1 MASTPP
7 KKPKYDTKR
16 AWAEARAL
24 LWEHRKSVG
33 TGLALMLVS
42 RAASFVL
49 PLTPKYLYD
58 EVMAN
63 RRYDL
68 LWPIALVGFGA
79 TLINAITSY
88 ALSQIVSVAAQQ
100 AIALPT
106 LFAPGDTVYL
116 EKGTFLEPMAPQ
128 LRALGHAKIDTRPP
142 LTFKG
147 NAIERVAGDHGRGR
161 WVGAAD
167 PRSEGAAVSE

>member
-33 TGLALMLVS
+33 IGMALMLVS

-49 PLTPKYLYD
+49 PLTPKYLFD
-58 EVMAN
+58 EVMAKQ
-63 RRYDL
+63 RYEL
-68 LWPIALVGFGA
+68 LWPIALIGFGA
-79 TLINAITSY
+79 TLINALTSF

-100 AIALPT
+100 AIAKLREDVQAHLIRLPVRFFDST
-106 LFAPGDTVYL
+106 KVDQIAHDC
-116 EKGTFLEPMAPQ
+116 
-128 LRALGHAKIDTRPP
+128 
-142 LTFKG
+142 
-147 NAIERVAGDHGRGR
+147 
-161 WVGAAD
+161 
-167 PRSEGAAVSE
+167 VSELPVRQ